1 MQFVACPSFF
11 LLSPLSTCNLYSLHA
26 PGRAK
31 AVKNYS
37 LHFQFSTFVIAF
49 YFPVCWALFS
59 KATCCEESLSRPCYL
74 KIWELLFPAECP
86 LSTCHASP
94 TLADLGLWIW
104 GPPRPHSHLCRCSST
119 LLVERWIL
127 RHKCI
132 MQSKDLASWTTT
144 DASME
149 NCKLA
154 MLLSHPV
161 VDLVTVVFGGVVK
174 LSRGERADGECRI
187 KK

>member
-1 MQFVACPSFF
+1 MRLLSLKSWWCFRAFGLYVPPCFWKMLEWSDSQTCGCSLHHLHFLKEQMQFVACPSFF

-86 LSTCHASP
+86 LSTCHASS

-104 GPPRPHSHLCRCSST
+104 GPPRPHSHLCWCSST

-132 MQSKDLASWTTT
+132 MQSKD
-144 DASME
+144 
-149 NCKLA
+149 
-154 MLLSHPV
+154 
-161 VDLVTVVFGGVVK
+161 
-174 LSRGERADGECRI
+174 
-187 KK
+187 